1 MLTLRENKHLILAI
15 AINLLLIGLL
25 IKAVWDSSDK
35 ALVLL
40 TILYPL
46 LILVNATVWIVLGT
60 LRNQSSGVYKITT
73 VGSIVLYLPIL
84 ILAMLY

>member
-1 MLTLRENKHLILAI
+1 MTLKENKHLVLAI
-15 AINLLLIGLL
+15 AINLLFIGLL
-25 IKAVWDSSDK
+25 ISAVWDNSDK

-60 LRNQSSGVYKITT
+60 LRNKSSGVYKITT
-73 VGSIVLYLPIL
+73 VGSIALFLPIL
-84 ILAMLY
+84 ILAMFY